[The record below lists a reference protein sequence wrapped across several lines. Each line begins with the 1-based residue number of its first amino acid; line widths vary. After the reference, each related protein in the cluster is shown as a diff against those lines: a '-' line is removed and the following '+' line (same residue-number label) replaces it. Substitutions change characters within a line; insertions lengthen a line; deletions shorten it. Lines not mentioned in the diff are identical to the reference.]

1 LRIKEVK
8 SNSLNSP
15 IDEIKGVGPK
25 IKSQLELIGINNVED
40 ALFLLPKSYENRT
53 KLTQIKDLI
62 PGQPFQVEGEIIE
75 SKIYYPGRRAFYAKI
90 TDGTGFLQ
98 IRLFFFSQQQAK
110 SFEKGLSV
118 RIYGVIR
125 NTGNK
130 LEVFHPS
137 YKIFNSKFRPPL
149 DDTLTPVYSLGSSKI
164 TQYRLRTIILNCLK
178 KINESN
184 LNEQNID
191 KTFFDQNIS
200 KLSIKEALKIIHSPS
215 VKDDIIKIKQFEH
228 PAQKRL
234 IIEELITNLIG
245 VKISTKKIDKMVAA
259 VIDSS
264 DKILNSFYK
273 SLPFDLTNA
282 QIRVIKEIQADIKKS
297 KPMRRLVQGDVG
309 SGKTLVAAGAIL
321 TCAKNNLQSVLLCP
335 TEVLAEQHFKN
346 FSTWFANENV
356 DIAIL
361 TGKTKKKEW
370 EKIDENL
377 RSGKIKVLIGT
388 HSIFQE
394 RVSMK
399 NLSLVVVDE
408 QQRFGVKQR
417 FEMLQKSKEEL
428 LPHQLFMTATPIPR
442 TLAMTIFAD
451 LSVSKIDEMPPGRN
465 PVVTSVMSNDKR
477 DELVKRLEV
486 ICSEGN
492 QAFWLCTMIEESESL
507 DVQAAESA
515 KEWISKRSNNLKVG
529 LVHSKLNK
537 SQKDS
542 VIENFRNGKV
552 DVLVCTTV
560 IEVGMDV
567 PNASLMIIE
576 NAERLGLSQ
585 LHQLRGR
592 VGRGPNMDAHCVL
605 LYQGKLGE
613 IAEARMAAMK
623 ETNDG
628 FKISEIDM
636 KIRGSGEILGTK
648 QSGGME
654 LKIADLMRDA
664 HHLDNAEELANILI
678 SYPNEVEILM
688 KRWVGNKQDLIAAQ

>member
-1 LRIKEVK
+1 MK

-178 KINESN
+178 KINESS

-191 KTFFDQNIS
+191 QTFFDQNIS

-259 VIDSS
+259 VIDSN

-273 SLPFDLTNA
+273 SIPFDLTNA

-346 FSTWFANENV
+346 FSTWFANENI

-515 KEWISKRSNNLKVG
+515 KEWISKRSNKLKVG

>member
-1 LRIKEVK
+1 MK

-75 SKIYYPGRRAFYAKI
+75 SKIYYPGRRAFFAKI

-259 VIDSS
+259 VIDSN

-515 KEWISKRSNNLKVG
+515 KEWISKRSNKLKVG

>member
-1 LRIKEVK
+1 M
-8 SNSLNSP
+8 NNTSLNLP
-15 IDEIKGVGPK
+15 IEKIKGVGPK
-25 IKSQLELIGINNVED
+25 IKSQLEEIGITHVED
-40 ALFLLPKSYENRT
+40 ALFLLPKSYENRP

-62 PGQPFQVEGEIIE
+62 PGHPFQIEGEIIE

-118 RIYGVIR
+118 RLYGVIR

-149 DDTLTPVYSLGSSKI
+149 DNTLTPVYSLGSSKI
-164 TQYRLRTIILNCLK
+164 TQYRLRSIINNCLK

-184 LNEQNID
+184 LNEEEID
-191 KTFFDQNIS
+191 KTFLSQNIS
-200 KLSIKEALKIIHSPS
+200 KLSIREALKIIHNPS
-215 VKDDIIKIKQFEH
+215 VSDDILKIKQFEH
-228 PAQKRL
+228 PALKRL

-245 VKISTKKIDKMVAA
+245 VKISTKKVDKMKAT
-259 VIDSS
+259 VINKNKD
-264 DKILNSFYK
+264 ILNSFFK
-273 SLPFDLTNA
+273 ALPFSLTDA
-282 QIRVIKEIQADIKKS
+282 QKKVIKEIQDDMNKS
-297 KPMRRLVQGDVG
+297 RPMRRLVQGDVG
-309 SGKTLVAAGAIL
+309 SGKTLVAAAAML

-346 FSTWFANENV
+346 FSIWFASENI
-356 DIAIL
+356 DIEIL
-361 TGKTKKKEW
+361 TGKTKKKDW
-370 EKIDENL
+370 ERIDYDL
-377 RSGKIKVLIGT
+377 RSGKIKILIGT
-388 HSIFQE
+388 HSVFQK

-417 FEMLQKSKEEL
+417 FEILQKSKEAI

-465 PVVTSVMSNDKR
+465 PVVTSVMPNDKKN
-477 DELVKRLEV
+477 ELVDRLEV
-486 ICSEGN
+486 ICSEGS

-515 KEWISKRSNNLKVG
+515 KEWISKKSKNLKVG

-542 VIENFRNGKV
+542 VIENFREGKI

-592 VGRGPNMDAHCVL
+592 VGRGPNMNAHCVL

-613 IAEARMAAMK
+613 IAEARMTAMK
-623 ETNDG
+623 ETTDG

-648 QSGGME
+648 QSGG
-654 LKIADLMRDA
+654 
-664 HHLDNAEELANILI
+664 
-678 SYPNEVEILM
+678 
-688 KRWVGNKQDLIAAQ
+688 

>member
-1 LRIKEVK
+1 MK

-75 SKIYYPGRRAFYAKI
+75 SKIYYPGIRAFYAKI

-259 VIDSS
+259 VIDSN

>member
-1 LRIKEVK
+1 M
-8 SNSLNSP
+8 NSP

-25 IKSQLELIGINNVED
+25 IKSQLELIGIYNVED

-399 NLSLVVVDE
+399 NLSFVVVDE

>member
-1 LRIKEVK
+1 VK

-62 PGQPFQVEGEIIE
+62 SGQPFQVEGEIIE

-178 KINESN
+178 KINESS

-191 KTFFDQNIS
+191 QIFFDQNIS

-259 VIDSS
+259 VIDSN

-282 QIRVIKEIQADIKKS
+282 QIRVIKEIQEDIKKS

-309 SGKTLVAAGAIL
+309 SGKTLIAAGAIL

-356 DIAIL
+356 EIAIL

-515 KEWISKRSNNLKVG
+515 KEWISERSTNLKVG

-605 LYQGKLGE
+605 LYQGNLGE

-688 KRWVGNKQDLIAAQ
+688 KRWVGNKQGFIAAQ

>member
-1 LRIKEVK
+1 MK

-62 PGQPFQVEGEIIE
+62 SGQPFQVEGEIIE

-178 KINESN
+178 KINESS

-191 KTFFDQNIS
+191 QIFFDQNIS

-259 VIDSS
+259 VIDSN

-282 QIRVIKEIQADIKKS
+282 QIRVIKEIQEDIKKS

-356 DIAIL
+356 EIAIL

-515 KEWISKRSNNLKVG
+515 KEWISERSTNLKVG

>member
-1 LRIKEVK
+1 VK

-110 SFEKGLSV
+110 SFEKGLSI

-259 VIDSS
+259 VIDSN

-542 VIENFRNGKV
+542 VIENFRKGKV

>member
-1 LRIKEVK
+1 MK

-75 SKIYYPGRRAFYAKI
+75 SKVYYPGRRAFYAKI

-259 VIDSS
+259 VIDSN

>member
-1 LRIKEVK
+1 MK

-75 SKIYYPGRRAFYAKI
+75 SKIYYPGRRAFFAKI

-125 NTGNK
+125 STGNK

-259 VIDSS
+259 VIDSN

>member
-1 LRIKEVK
+1 MK

-110 SFEKGLSV
+110 SFEKGLSI

-191 KTFFDQNIS
+191 KTFFDRNIS

-259 VIDSS
+259 VIDSN

-346 FSTWFANENV
+346 FSTWFANENI

>member
-1 LRIKEVK
+1 MK

-40 ALFLLPKSYENRT
+40 ALFILPKSYENRT

-215 VKDDIIKIKQFEH
+215 VKDDIVKIKQFEH

-346 FSTWFANENV
+346 FSAWFANENV

>member
-1 LRIKEVK
+1 VK

-259 VIDSS
+259 VIDSN

>member
-1 LRIKEVK
+1 MK

-259 VIDSS
+259 VIDSN
-264 DKILNSFYK
+264 DKILNSFYE

>member
-1 LRIKEVK
+1 MK

-259 VIDSS
+259 VIDSN

-567 PNASLMIIE
+567 PNASLMIVE

>member
-1 LRIKEVK
+1 MK

-75 SKIYYPGRRAFYAKI
+75 SKIYYPGRRAFFAKI

-130 LEVFHPS
+130 LEAFHPS

-178 KINESN
+178 KINESS

-191 KTFFDQNIS
+191 QTFFDQNIS

-259 VIDSS
+259 VIDSN

>member
-1 LRIKEVK
+1 M
-8 SNSLNSP
+8 
-15 IDEIKGVGPK
+15 
-25 IKSQLELIGINNVED
+25 
-40 ALFLLPKSYENRT
+40 
-53 KLTQIKDLI
+53 
-62 PGQPFQVEGEIIE
+62 
-75 SKIYYPGRRAFYAKI
+75 
-90 TDGTGFLQ
+90 
-98 IRLFFFSQQQAK
+98 
-110 SFEKGLSV
+110 
-118 RIYGVIR
+118 
-125 NTGNK
+125 
-130 LEVFHPS
+130 
-137 YKIFNSKFRPPL
+137 
-149 DDTLTPVYSLGSSKI
+149 
-164 TQYRLRTIILNCLK
+164 
-178 KINESN
+178 
-184 LNEQNID
+184 
-191 KTFFDQNIS
+191 
-200 KLSIKEALKIIHSPS
+200 
-215 VKDDIIKIKQFEH
+215 
-228 PAQKRL
+228 

-259 VIDSS
+259 VIDSN

-388 HSIFQE
+388 HSIFPE

>member
-1 LRIKEVK
+1 MK

-259 VIDSS
+259 VIDSN
-264 DKILNSFYK
+264 DKILNSFYE

-567 PNASLMIIE
+567 PNASLMIVE

>member
-1 LRIKEVK
+1 MK

-259 VIDSS
+259 VIDSN

-370 EKIDENL
+370 EKIDEDL

>member
-1 LRIKEVK
+1 MK

-75 SKIYYPGRRAFYAKI
+75 SKIYYPGRRAFFAKI

-178 KINESN
+178 KINESS

-191 KTFFDQNIS
+191 QTFFDQNIS

-215 VKDDIIKIKQFEH
+215 VKDDIVKIKQFEH

-259 VIDSS
+259 VIDSN

-492 QAFWLCTMIEESESL
+492 QAFWLCTMIEGSESL

-537 SQKDS
+537 SQKDE

-592 VGRGPNMDAHCVL
+592 VGRGPDMDAHCVL

>member
-1 LRIKEVK
+1 MK

-75 SKIYYPGRRAFYAKI
+75 SKIYYPGRRAFFAKI

-98 IRLFFFSQQQAK
+98 IRLFFFSHQQAK

-118 RIYGVIR
+118 RIYGIIR

-184 LNEQNID
+184 LNEQSID
-191 KTFFDQNIS
+191 QTFFDQNIS

-259 VIDSS
+259 VIDSN

-361 TGKTKKKEW
+361 TGKTKRKEW

-542 VIENFRNGKV
+542 VIENFRDGKV

-592 VGRGPNMDAHCVL
+592 VGRGPDMDAHCVL